1 VCLNFPQQC
10 RSLGGD
16 PKEKKDDAVAREKKN
31 IGSFHL
37 KKTRSGPWV
46 DGVAAPQFFGT
57 IF

>member
-37 KKTRSGPWV
+37 KKNKIWAMG
-46 DGVAAPQFFGT
+46 
-57 IF
+57 